1 MMRPEIQ
8 KVLEG
13 LPQLKLLD
21 LTCDP
26 QGYCS
31 QRQAN
36 EPDLVLVEMDG
47 EAHVPQW
54 LEKLALNRPGT
65 PVLLCSHNLEPD
77 FLIRVMQVGVRE
89 FLPLPLQREDL
100 EAALTRV
107 WASKKRHLSA
117 DQRPGELIVVT
128 GHKGGA
134 GVTTVA
140 VNLAVAMA
148 GMTSSQ
154 IALVDLARPFP
165 DVANFMDLDPTYSI
179 LDLVQ
184 NLHEADR
191 NFIQRIMHPYG
202 NNLFVLHGCPDF
214 REQDSIEVE
223 ALEQI
228 LTLLRSFYQYVI
240 VDLGHWLDDY
250 FLQVVTQ
257 GDLVLLVTGLTVPDL
272 RNLKKLWPAF
282 LEMNQDRRKIK
293 LVVNRFDR
301 SNGLQLKDLEQIVQQ
316 PPFATLPSDYSSMME
331 ALNRGAPLE
340 VTSPRS
346 KLRHG
351 IGVLAEQVKR
361 ELPDEMEQAAAG
373 APTKRKFWLF

>member
-1 MMRPEIQ
+1 MMGPEIP
-8 KVLEG
+8 KILEG
-13 LPQLKLLD
+13 LPQLKVLD

-54 LEKLALNRPGT
+54 LENLTQNRPGT
-65 PVLLCSHNLEPD
+65 PVLLCSHNLQPD
-77 FLIRVMQVGVRE
+77 FLIRVMQVGIRE

-107 WASKKRHLSA
+107 WTSKRRHLSA
-117 DQRPGELIVVT
+117 EQRPGELIVVT
-128 GHKGGA
+128 SHKGGA

-154 IALVDLARPFP
+154 IALVDLGRPFP
-165 DVANFMDLDPTYSI
+165 DVANFLDLDPTYSI
-179 LDLVQ
+179 LDLMQ
-184 NLHEADR
+184 NLHEVDQ

-202 NNLFVLHGCPDF
+202 SNLFVLHGCPDF
-214 REQDSIEVE
+214 REHDSIEVE

-257 GDLVLLVTGLTVPDL
+257 GDLVLMLTGLTVPDL

-316 PPFATLPSDYSSMME
+316 PALATLPSDYLLMME
-331 ALNRGAPLE
+331 ALNRGAPLD
-340 VTSPRS
+340 VTAPRS
-346 KLRHG
+346 KLWHG
-351 IGVLAEQVKR
+351 MRILAEQVKR
-361 ELPDEMEQAAAG
+361 ELPGEMEQVAAA
-373 APTKRKFWLF
+373 APAKRKFWLF